1 MTRILTTV
9 LVNAVALAVAAWI
22 FDGIRVGEA
31 RSGTAEDVITLVLV
45 AALFGVVNAVIAP
58 IVKLF
63 SLPFIVLTLGL
74 FLLVVNALMLLL
86 TEEIAD
92 AVSLPFQVDGFW
104 TAVGGALVISLVGM
118 ALDAALD
125 RD

>member
-1 MTRILTTV
+1 VTRILTTV

>member
-22 FDGIRVGEA
+22 FDGIRVGGA
-31 RSGTAEDVITLVLV
+31 RSDTAEDVITLVLV